1 MSLCHCAKVEGHLEK
16 MEEKLV
22 LADEKECPKSQ

>member
-1 MSLCHCAKVEGHLEK
+1 

-22 LADEKECPKSQ
+22 LADEKECPKAQLDYGIQILTNLLF